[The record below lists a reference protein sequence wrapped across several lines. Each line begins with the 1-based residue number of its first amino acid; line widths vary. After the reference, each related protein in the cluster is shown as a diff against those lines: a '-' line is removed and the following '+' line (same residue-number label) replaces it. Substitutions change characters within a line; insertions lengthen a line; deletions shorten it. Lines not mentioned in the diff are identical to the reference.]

1 MLDLLKSFADENEIY
16 LSERMLERFDAFRS
30 FLIEKNKEINLTA
43 IDDPKDIEIKHF
55 IDSLA
60 AADIIEALEGDDFD
74 LVDIGCGAGFPGIP
88 LKIAFPAA
96 EFTLIDSQN
105 KKINFVNEAVKL
117 LGLKKITAQ
126 AIRAEDLGQ
135 GKKRES
141 FDICVSRAVAEAAV
155 LCEYCLP
162 LVKIGGHCIFYK
174 SGDCEEEIEKAQKA
188 IHAMG
193 GELEDIKKVSLP
205 EHKGERS
212 LVIISKEK
220 AAPIKYPRRSGKPS
234 KSPIRT

>member
-1 MLDLLKSFADENEIY
+1 MLDLLENYAEENGIY
-16 LSERMLERFDAFRS
+16 LSEKMLERFDVFRN
-30 FLIEKNKEINLTA
+30 FLIEKNKQINLTS
-43 IDDPKDIEIKHF
+43 IDDPRDIEIKHF

-60 AADIIEALEGDDFD
+60 GADIIEALEGDDFD
-74 LVDIGCGAGFPGIP
+74 LVDIGCGGGFPGIP
-88 LKIAFPAA
+88 LKIVFPAA
-96 EFTLIDSQN
+96 EFTLIDSQK
-105 KKINFVNEAVKL
+105 KKIDFVNEAIKM
-117 LGLKKITAQ
+117 LGLKKVTAL

-141 FDICVSRAVAEAAV
+141 FDICTSRAVADTAV

-162 LVKIGGHCIFYK
+162 LVKTGGHCILYK
-174 SGDCEEEIEKAQKA
+174 SGDCEEEVEKAQKA
-188 IHAMG
+188 IHTMG

-212 LVIISKEK
+212 LVIINKEK